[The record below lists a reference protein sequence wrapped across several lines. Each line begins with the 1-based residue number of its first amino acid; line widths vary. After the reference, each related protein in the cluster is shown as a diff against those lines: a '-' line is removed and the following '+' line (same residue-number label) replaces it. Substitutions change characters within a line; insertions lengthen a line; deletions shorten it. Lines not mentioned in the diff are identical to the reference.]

1 MYTKNKIKIKE
12 YHLKYLYSKY
22 KQICFPN
29 TLDDIFSYCNI
40 IDDFGCFWRNI
51 CKKTILNT
59 KKELLIHSH
68 IIFYIDGTINKLVA
82 SENILI
88 DGTFIYPPSFYQ
100 TIVIIIYYDIIYYKM
115 IPAIYIAIN

>member
-22 KQICFPN
+22 KQIYFPN

-40 IDDFGCFWRNI
+40 IDDLGYFCRNI

-68 IIFYIDGTINKLVA
+68 IIFYTDDTINKLLA
-82 SENILI
+82 S
-88 DGTFIYPPSFYQ
+88 
-100 TIVIIIYYDIIYYKM
+100 
-115 IPAIYIAIN
+115 